1 MSRRAWLLTALAVII
16 VLPAAAIGL
25 ALALADP
32 NDWKPAIEA
41 AVQRATG
48 RTLTLDGPIR
58 VSRSLSPWIEV
69 SQVRLSN
76 LPGGSRD
83 YMVRVNKIRAQIS
96 LLALLRQRIEVTQ
109 LDLTGPNIL
118 FEEVHG
124 QPNWL
129 FQSKAD
135 TPVTS
140 APSIMPRWFHPQL
153 RIRHLSIVDGMV
165 TSRLPARTN
174 VIGIRHLAVSHPDDR
189 AAFDLV
195 STLVYSDFAPFD
207 LALKATPPGQAADPW
222 QTEMHF
228 RAFDARADAT
238 GSMTLAGGYDLSVT
252 AAAPALETLNA
263 LLPAMHLPPLHGF
276 SFATHIANGPV
287 RGDLPVI
294 GQTSLQIGSAD
305 LSTIIPDLTLGAVS
319 ATLDK
324 AGGTAQV
331 KGQGQYA
338 TLPFGLMATVGV
350 PAHLDGHNTV
360 PVTLDA
366 RALATDPARLH
377 LTGKLSADTTTFA
390 GLSGQVMLDAPELSR
405 LRPLISPALP
415 ALTKAHFT
423 GAVTL
428 PADRKTLS
436 LTGAKLTAS
445 GGDLAGSA
453 SFGLGGGVAVTARLT
468 STRLD
473 LDVLLKALGLG
484 VAPAAPAGVAGPV
497 FSTKD
502 LPFWP
507 ALRGPAID
515 VSGTVGTLTFQGQ
528 SWPKVGLTVRLKNGQ
543 LSLDRVQAGV
553 LGGAVEG
560 SFLANASAS
569 PPSLHLVL
577 HAPDVP
583 VALLVQRFGLP
594 GSATGTLRV
603 DTDLSATG
611 ASPHAIA
618 ASLGG
623 SLSATMGA
631 GSISNPALIA
641 LADASLKAL
650 NIAVPNQGNTAIR
663 CFGIVSKITKGVAY
677 ISTLALSST
686 YLQMDGQGQVDL
698 GRETLDL
705 KLNPLARLSGSSVT
719 VPVVVN
725 GPFRTAK
732 GALDAGA
739 LQKVGILLNALF
751 GGDSPKTCADNGLL
765 PAKG

>member
-16 VLPAAAIGL
+16 LLPAAAIGL
-25 ALALADP
+25 ALTLADP
-32 NDWKPAIEA
+32 NDWKPGIET
-41 AVQRATG
+41 AVERATG

-58 VSRSLSPWIEV
+58 VTRSLTPWIEV

-83 YMVRVNKIRAQIS
+83 DMVRVNKIRAQIS

-118 FEEVHG
+118 FEEVKG

-135 TPVTS
+135 TSATS
-140 APSIMPRWFHPQL
+140 TRSLMPSWFHPKL

-165 TSRLPARTN
+165 TTHLPARTN
-174 VIGIRHLAVSHPDDR
+174 VIGIRRLAVSHPRDR
-189 AAFDLV
+189 APFDLV
-195 STLVYSDFAPFD
+195 STLVYSDFAPFN
-207 LALKATPPGQAADPW
+207 LALKATPTGQAADPW

-238 GSMTLAGGYDLSVT
+238 GTVTIAGNYDLSVT

-263 LLPAMHLPPLHGF
+263 LLPAMRLPPLHGF
-276 SFATHIANGPV
+276 SVETHIANGPV
-287 RGDLPVI
+287 RGDLPII
-294 GQTSLQIGSAD
+294 GQTSVQIGSAD
-305 LSTIIPDLTLGAVS
+305 LSKIIPDLTLGAVS

-324 AGGTAQV
+324 VGGTAQV
-331 KGQGQYA
+331 QGRGQYA
-338 TLPFGLMATVGV
+338 TVPFALAAAVGV

-377 LTGKLSADTTTFA
+377 LTGQLSADTTTFA
-390 GLSGQVMLDAPELSR
+390 GLSAQVVLDTPELSR

-415 ALTKAHFT
+415 ALTKTHFT

-428 PADRKTLS
+428 PADLKSLS

-445 GGDLAGSA
+445 AGDLAGSA
-453 SFGLGGGVAVTARLT
+453 SFGLGGGVTVTAQLT

-473 LDVLLKALGLG
+473 LDALLKALGLG
-484 VAPAAPAGVAGPV
+484 VSPAAPSGVAGPV
-497 FSTKD
+497 FSDKA
-502 LPFWP
+502 LPFWQ

-528 SWPKVGLTVRLKNGQ
+528 SWPRVGLAVSLKNGQ
-543 LSLDRVQAGV
+543 LSLDRMQAGL

-560 SFLANASAS
+560 SFLANASVN
-569 PPSLHLVL
+569 PPSMRLVL
-577 HAPDVP
+577 RAPDLP
-583 VALLVQRFGLP
+583 VALLIQRFGLP
-594 GSATGTLRV
+594 GPATGTLRV
-603 DTDLSATG
+603 DADLSAAG

-618 ASLGG
+618 ATLAGN
-623 SLSATMGA
+623 LSATMGA
-631 GSISNPALIA
+631 GSISNRALIA

-650 NIAVPNQGNTAIR
+650 NIAVPSQGETRIR
-663 CFGIVSKITKGVAY
+663 CFGIVSTISKGVAQL
-677 ISTLALSST
+677 STLALSST
-686 YLQMDGQGQVDL
+686 YLQMDGQGEVDL
-698 GRETLDL
+698 GRETLAL
-705 KLNPLARLSGSSVT
+705 KLNPLAQVSGSAVS

-725 GPFRTAK
+725 GPFREAK
-732 GALDAGA
+732 GQLDAGA
-739 LQKVGILLNALF
+739 LQKIGILLNALF
-751 GGDSPKTCADNGLL
+751 GGDKPKTCADNGLL